1 MPRKLLPALPVTN
14 NRLVAVRAR
23 GAVSCANEQDA
34 AVKTKTVKH
43 SDVRIARFIGP
54 LILGQCCRLI
64 NMVPPVPEIR
74 KTGPPPLTGPSATT
88 CPPSTRTDIPGKS
101 DTILRILPANSFCA
115 RIVTPK
121 LDGMIT
127 VMSPPPVERK
137 ESDMGLPANRLA
149 MMLPMAVET
158 RTLPEMLSRFTPPPA
173 FSQRTPSA
181 EPTFTGPPE
190 F

>member
-1 MPRKLLPALPVTN
+1 MLAFNKNRSAGAGDAQDGTAAVDRPFGDHLPAFTL
-14 NRLVAVRAR
+14 
-23 GAVSCANEQDA
+23 
-34 AVKTKTVKH
+34 
-43 SDVRIARFIGP
+43 
-54 LILGQCCRLI
+54 
-64 NMVPPVPEIR
+64 
-74 KTGPPPLTGPSATT
+74 
-88 CPPSTRTDIPGKS
+88 TDIPGKS

-127 VMSPPPVERK
+127 VMSPLPVDRK
-137 ESDMGLPANRLA
+137 ESDMGLPASRLA

-190 F
+190 LRAVTMPCAWPTSIGAAARGGNHRGAGVVDHECFPPW